1 MEGLVTRYNMALEGL
16 LPLFQKRSKS
26 SYIVAAILLITA
38 KQIYSFFRVPTNL
51 RHFPSVSFF
60 AMAKSFLTSEPPY
73 SRFKRITF
81 PAIQKG
87 NGFYVSKIPT
97 GWTIYVANPVA
108 AKQLLLKSDNF
119 PKSHYG
125 LDSIGEKST
134 VVQFVG
140 HDNVALSNGEVWKK
154 QRKVMNPVFHR
165 SMPIKTVASLVPLL
179 FSAIEEA
186 NGRIPINPRMKD
198 FTLDALGLT
207 IFDFEFKALQ
217 GDPDNWTSI
226 YRLVTRSIFDPLSFV
241 CNTLES
247 LLTYVYPKKRKGAD
261 AVVKLNA
268 KFDRLIDKKREE
280 LQNGIFSNK
289 PDNEK
294 DLVTLMLEEDILI
307 TNEELRHHMAL
318 LFLAGDDSISNT
330 LSFCLYNLAKNK
342 RVQQKLREEIINIL
356 GDDDMDIVPSLE
368 ELKQMKY
375 MNMVIKE
382 TLRLDMPLDLLLPR
396 KTVEDTFLAGTF
408 IPKDTDIAVDAGA
421 LHRDPRR
428 WKDPDDFVPERF
440 DDDGEQKNHEGLT
453 WVPFSNGTRQCIG
466 MNFSLMEQRLVLTM
480 LLRKYEVDLPKDSI
494 HYDHIIYEQ
503 PTYICPES
511 LELIFTK
518 RY

>member
-1 MEGLVTRYNMALEGL
+1 MALEGL

-60 AMAKSFLTSEPPY
+60 AMAKSLLTSEPPY
-73 SRFKRITF
+73 SRFKRIIF

-87 NGFYVSKIPT
+87 NGFYVSKIPID
-97 GWTIYVANPVA
+97 WTVYITNPVA
-108 AKQLLLKSDNF
+108 AKQLLLKSNNF
-119 PKSHYG
+119 PKSHHAF
-125 LDSIGEKST
+125 DIVGEKSPA
-134 VVQFVG
+134 VQFVG
-140 HDNVALSNGEVWKK
+140 HDSVVISNGEVWKK
-154 QRKVMNPVFHR
+154 QRKIMNPVFHR

-179 FSAIEEA
+179 FLAIEEA
-186 NGRIPINPRMKD
+186 NGRISINPRMKD

-207 IFDFEFKALQ
+207 IFDFDFKALQ
-217 GDPDNWTSI
+217 GDPDHWTST
-226 YRLVTRSIFDPLSFV
+226 YRLVMQSIFDPISNVF
-241 CNTLES
+241 CALEP
-247 LLTYVYPKKRKGAD
+247 LLVYVYPKRRRSAD

-268 KFDRLIDKKREE
+268 KFDRIISKKREE

-294 DLVTLMLEEDILI
+294 DLVTLMLEAGMQEDISI
-307 TNEELRHHMAL
+307 TNEELRHNMAV
-318 LFLAGDDSISNT
+318 LFVAGHDSISNT
-330 LSFCLYNLAKNK
+330 LSFCLYHLAKNK
-342 RVQQKLREEIINIL
+342 RAQQKLREEIINVL

-382 TLRLDMPLDLLLPR
+382 NLRHNMPSDLLVAR
-396 KTVEDTFLAGTF
+396 KTTEDTFVADTF
-408 IPKDTDIAVDAGA
+408 IPKDTNITVDIGA
-421 LHRDPRR
+421 LHRDPRS
-428 WKDPDDFVPERF
+428 WKDPDEFIPERF

-503 PTYICPES
+503 STYICPES